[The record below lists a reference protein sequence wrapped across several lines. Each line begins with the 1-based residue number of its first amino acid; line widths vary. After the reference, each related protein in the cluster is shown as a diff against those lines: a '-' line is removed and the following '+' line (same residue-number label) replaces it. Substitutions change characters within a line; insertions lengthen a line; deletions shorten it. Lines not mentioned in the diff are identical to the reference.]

1 MPLLCVSP
9 ALAASQLAEG
19 ARTAQAQATVFRV
32 AAVTERC
39 DWPKEAGSRSKAV
52 RCTADCT
59 RPCPGSAPGA
69 QGGGGSRA
77 VVDAE
82 LLARESPGLVLAQ
95 ESAHA
100 CSADAQHIAEVR
112 ARVPSC
118 PAASAR
124 CTCSGRLRDTLDDR
138 QSCHACVSM
147 TTSGTVQQHTLL

>member
-1 MPLLCVSP
+1 MCRCCVSLS
-9 ALAASQLAEG
+9 LAAGQPAEG
-19 ARTAQAQATVFRV
+19 AHTAQLQASVLRV

-59 RPCPGSAPGA
+59 RTCPGSAPGA
-69 QGGGGSRA
+69 QGSAGTTA

-100 CSADAQHIAEVR
+100 CAADAQHIAEVS
-112 ARVPSC
+112 ARVHSC
-118 PAASAR
+118 PAAQLPMR
-124 CTCSGRLRDTLDDR
+124 G
-138 QSCHACVSM
+138 ACVQR
-147 TTSGTVQQHTLL
+147 G